1 MRIIFPLLILMSLL
15 LNSCFFY
22 KEVKITNIRNVEL
35 VKFENN
41 AIIIE
46 ADVDV
51 FNPNFYDIEVV
62 DSQLKIYLDGD
73 ILGNAKILNNLRVD
87 AKDSSEK
94 HLKIRTVYKGKLS
107 SSLKGIFGL
116 ALGKEMNIKIEG
128 ILKGKAM
135 GLTHEYPLHL
145 EQEISL

>member
-1 MRIIFPLLILMSLL
+1 MSFL
-15 LNSCFFY
+15 LNGCFFY

-62 DSQLKIYLDGD
+62 DSQLKIYLDGE
-73 ILGNAKILNNLRVD
+73 ILGNAKILASNSFIQAMAARSRLEVG
-87 AKDSSEK
+87 SSK
-94 HLKIRTVYKGKLS
+94 KMILLS
-107 SSLKGIFGL
+107 V
-116 ALGKEMNIKIEG
+116 
-128 ILKGKAM
+128 
-135 GLTHEYPLHL
+135 
-145 EQEISL
+145 Q